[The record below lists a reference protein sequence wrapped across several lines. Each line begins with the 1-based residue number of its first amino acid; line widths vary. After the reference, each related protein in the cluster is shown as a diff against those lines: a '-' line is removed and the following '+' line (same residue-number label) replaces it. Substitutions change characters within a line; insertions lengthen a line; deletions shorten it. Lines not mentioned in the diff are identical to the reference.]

1 MVVSCPDVAD
11 SARFTIGKAA
21 EVLGIHRGT
30 LREHAK
36 QGFIKYGINRQ
47 NKRKF
52 FKGSEIKRYW
62 SATI

>member
-1 MVVSCPDVAD
+1 MVNECPKVAD

-30 LREHAK
+30 LREHAE
-36 QGFIKYGINRQ
+36 QGFIKYGISRQ
-47 NKRKF
+47 NGRKF

-62 SATI
+62 NATL